1 MQAFVSTVINKLD
14 AKGRVS
20 IPAPFR
26 QILAQQNLH
35 GIYCIPSF
43 VSPALEAFGETLL
56 AQFQERLR
64 KLDPL
69 FSEDYDAQANAVLG
83 QSQFLNFDDEGRVRI
98 PEDLLAHA
106 GISERVLFVGLDV
119 KFQIWDPTR
128 FEPVQRD
135 RLARARAVR
144 SGGNP

>member
-98 PEDLLAHA
+98 PEELLAHA
-106 GISERVLFVGLDV
+106 GISEKVLFVGLDV

-128 FEPVQRD
+128 FEPVQRE
-135 RLARARAVR
+135 RLARARAAR